1 MTPKALSRKWKPICS
16 CSSLVPIREC
26 MLHSCP
32 CGCDMSIADNLYEY
46 YHSDLRDRYTLE
58 EYIIEE
64 GKASL
69 GFTGR
74 LTKENK

>member
-1 MTPKALSRKWKPICS
+1 MKKWEPICS
-16 CSSLVPIREC
+16 CSEIVPFKDC

-32 CGCDMSIADNLYEY
+32 CGCEMSIADNLYEY

-69 GFTGR
+69 GFIEKLSTV
-74 LTKENK
+74 